1 MKRTDDK
8 VKLVNIKFNFNAC
21 KNLSKKELDALSDTA
36 SNFFHFIQAL
46 GNKLRLKD
54 FVNIWMVEDR
64 PQDLDSATFGIF
76 QIYFCNKLFNPS
88 ENSKIKDKKHFN
100 KKIVETLF
108 HNLFVLDDQV
118 TNEATIKQHANEYN
132 VTVE

>member
-8 VKLVNIKFNFNAC
+8 VKLVNIKFNLNAC

-36 SNFFHFIQAL
+36 SKFFHFIRAL

-64 PQDLDSATFGIF
+64 PQDLDSVFFSIF
-76 QIYFCNKLFNPS
+76 QIYFYNKLFNPS
-88 ENSKIKDKKHFN
+88 ENSKIRKTKNTLTKKQQNFYFT
-100 KKIVETLF
+100 IYLF
-108 HNLFVLDDQV
+108 L
-118 TNEATIKQHANEYN
+118 TTK
-132 VTVE
+132 